1 MKQLSFTDEHGSFTM
16 ENPEDTSY
24 LYFPLASESGLKS
37 SVTPNL
43 GGDSKTNQDSFLLEP
58 VSSENLHNNRSC
70 RHNHHKRFCLRMNY
84 EYHHTGNPHRN
95 DRRTQI
101 LCQKQDTS
109 RRDKS
114 P

>member
-43 GGDSKTNQDSFLLEP
+43 GGDSKINQDSFLLEP

-70 RHNHHKRFCLRMNY
+70 RNY
-84 EYHHTGNPHRN
+84 WCVIDGVGVYSAR
-95 DRRTQI
+95 
-101 LCQKQDTS
+101 LCEAGEGV
-109 RRDKS
+109 RAG
-114 P
+114 